1 MGDAGADRPR
11 GGIALGCALLFVALT
26 VAHALVW
33 EHQHD
38 EGISFDVAL
47 AHLELT
53 PGAEP
58 APLPALYDS
67 LDGGPEHGP
76 PQVLDALR
84 DPGRMNHPPLFYLG
98 LNGWARLF
106 GTHRLVLRLPHIL
119 LGLVSLLALGRLAS
133 RVAGGRGAGEWAMV
147 LLAVSPWFSA
157 LTVFLRP
164 YALPFCAGLCAT
176 LAALAIV
183 HRESRARAR
192 VAFVL
197 CSLVGLYAVYHYLF
211 VLAAHGAWL
220 TWAALRSPPGERG
233 RELRALAPTAGAL
246 VLGFAPWL
254 PSFLAHLQVTQADH
268 YYWKDPGALANV
280 TSLAPRLLQRF
291 ALAEVRLDP
300 AGPALLWVL
309 TLLAVVTAPL
319 VVLSFLPRGRADLGG
334 PARQAWVF
342 ALLIPVL
349 IGAADLAREAKTL
362 FITKYNFGWLPWL
375 ALLLVRGVQRAPW
388 AAFRPVLLVAWPL
401 LLLTGNVLNLQARAA
416 SPSPEEALAAA
427 VAEHDHPGHMLV
439 LSSVLRRYATQ
450 QVLALREAGVTQ
462 VRVVHAPADELLART
477 SLVRD
482 PSITRLTL
490 LAFDAEVGGG
500 ESVAHRR
507 ANTWT
512 AEQTGPFLEAARE
525 EGWSVHTGRPA
536 DDPRL
541 WAANEPALTLPDP
554 IRAKTFH
561 PRN

>member
-11 GGIALGCALLFVALT
+11 GAIALACALLFVTLS

-38 EGISFDVAL
+38 EGISFDVAI
-47 AHLELT
+47 AHMELT
-53 PGAEP
+53 PGQEP
-58 APLPALYDS
+58 VPITTLYDV

-76 PQVLDALR
+76 RQVLDALR

-98 LNGWARLF
+98 LNGWARLV
-106 GTHRLVLRLPHIL
+106 GTHRLALRLPQIL

-133 RVAGGRGAGEWAMV
+133 RVAGGRGAGEWAML

-176 LAALAIV
+176 LAVLALADG
-183 HRESRARAR
+183 RSRGRAR

-197 CSLVGLYAVYHYLF
+197 CSLVGLLSVYHYLF

-220 TWAALRSPPGERG
+220 AWRALRTPPGERG
-233 RELRALAPTAGAL
+233 RELRGLALMGGAL
-246 VLGFAPWL
+246 LLGFAPWL
-254 PSFLAHLQVTQADH
+254 PSFVAHLQVTQADH
-268 YYWKDPGALANV
+268 YYWKDPGAFAHM

-309 TLLAVVTAPL
+309 TLLAVVTAPM
-319 VVLSFLPRGRADLGG
+319 VLLAFLPRGRADLDG
-334 PARQAWVF
+334 PARQAWLF
-342 ALLIPVL
+342 AALIPAL
-349 IGAADLAREAKTL
+349 IAAADVAREAKTL
-362 FITKYNFGWLPWL
+362 FITKYNFGWFPWL
-375 ALLLVRGVQRAPW
+375 ALLLVRGIQRARW
-388 AAFRPVLLVAWPL
+388 AAFRPVLLAAWPL
-401 LLLTGNVLNLQARAA
+401 LLLTGNVLNLQERART
-416 SPSPEEALAAA
+416 PSPEEALAAGVSA
-427 VAEHDHPGHMLV
+427 HDRPGHVLV

-450 QVLALREAGVTQ
+450 QVLALREAGVSE
-462 VRVVHAPADELLART
+462 VRVVHAPADGLAARGDLLQ
-477 SLVRD
+477 D

-490 LAFDAEVGGG
+490 LASDAEVGGG
-500 ESVAHRR
+500 ESLEHRR
-507 ANTWT
+507 AHTWT
-512 AEQTGPFLEAARE
+512 AEQTGPFLATARE
-525 EGWSVHTGRPA
+525 DGWSVRSGRPA
-536 DDPRL
+536 GDPHL
-541 WAANEPALTLPDP
+541 WDGPEPALTLPEP

>member
-1 MGDAGADRPR
+1 MGDAEADRPR
-11 GGIALGCALLFVALT
+11 GGIALACALLFVSLT

-53 PGAEP
+53 PGH
-58 APLPALYDS
+58 APVPITTLYDV

-76 PQVLDALR
+76 RQVLDALH

-98 LNGWARLF
+98 LNGWARIF

-133 RVAGGRGAGEWAMV
+133 RVAGGRGAGEWAML

-176 LAALAIV
+176 LAVLAV
-183 HRESRARAR
+183 ARGASRGRAR
-192 VAFVL
+192 VVFVA
-197 CSLVGLYAVYHYLF
+197 CSLVGLYSVYHYLF

-220 TWAALRSPPGERG
+220 AFAALRSPPEHRV
-233 RELRALAPTAGAL
+233 RELRALALTAGAL
-246 VLGFAPWL
+246 LLGFAPWL

-268 YYWKDPGALANV
+268 YYWKEPGAFANV

-309 TLLAVVTAPL
+309 TLLAVVTAPMVL
-319 VVLSFLPRGRADLGG
+319 LSFLPRGRADLDG
-334 PARQAWVF
+334 PAKQAWIF
-342 ALLIPVL
+342 AALIPAL

-362 FITKYNFGWLPWL
+362 FITKYNFGWFPWL
-375 ALLLVRGVQRAPW
+375 ALLLVRGIQRARW

-401 LLLTGNVLNLQARAA
+401 LLLTGNVLNLQERART
-416 SPSPEEALAAA
+416 PSPEEALADG
-427 VAEHDHPGHMLV
+427 VALQDHPGHVLV

-450 QVLALREAGVTQ
+450 QVLALREAGVSQ
-462 VRVVHAPADELLART
+462 VRVVHAPADGLLSRT
-477 SLVRD
+477 DLLGD

-500 ESVAHRR
+500 ESLEHRR
-507 ANTWT
+507 AHTWT
-512 AEQTGPFLEAARE
+512 SKQTGPFLVKARE
-525 EGWSVHTGRPA
+525 GGWSVRTGRPA
-536 DDPRL
+536 DDPKL
-541 WAANEPALTLPDP
+541 WDRPEPTLTLPDP